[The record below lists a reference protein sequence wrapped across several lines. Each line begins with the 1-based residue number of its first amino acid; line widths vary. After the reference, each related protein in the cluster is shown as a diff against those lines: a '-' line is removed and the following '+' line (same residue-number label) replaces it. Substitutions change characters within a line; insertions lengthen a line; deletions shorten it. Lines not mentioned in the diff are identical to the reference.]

1 LEVIEAFKK
10 ATGEKLQYKIAR
22 RRKGDVVSAYAD
34 TKLAE
39 QKLGWKS
46 KKTLEDA
53 LTDAWRWQKNL
64 M

>member
-1 LEVIEAFKK
+1 MEVIEAFEK
-10 ATGEKLQYKIAR
+10 ATGENLQYKIAG
-22 RRKGDVVSAYAD
+22 RRKGDVISAYAD

-39 QKLGWKS
+39 KKLGWKA

-53 LTDAWRWQKNL
+53 LKDAWRWQKNL